1 MQRPESEIKEEKEE
15 VMIGKSILSTE
26 KVQRDTI
33 IQMEQLKQL

>member
-1 MQRPESEIKEEKEE
+1 MQRPESEIKEVKEE

>member
-15 VMIGKSILSTE
+15 VMIGKRILSTE